1 MHLLQSHLKD
11 LNQLCMVQ
19 FPISC
24 CCREN
29 GKVRESLVGRWLQI
43 PESSGGGPDHG
54 GSSRGK
60 RKQMYSGYILE
71 TEVDLADALNQG
83 GGGGEVV
90 KDEAVRKDKD
100 AFPGF

>member
-1 MHLLQSHLKD
+1 MDFILHLTQSHLKD

-24 CCREN
+24 CCGEN
-29 GKVRESLVGRWLQI
+29 GRIRESLVGRLLQT
-43 PESSGGGPDHG
+43 PENNGGGPDHG
-54 GSSRGK
+54 GGSGDR

-71 TEVDLADALNQG
+71 TDLADALNRG
-83 GGGGEVV
+83 GV
-90 KDEAVRKDKD
+90 KDEAVRGNKD